1 MINGELLTTD
11 DMSKL
16 SLYFTIG
23 KKKKNTRKKS
33 IWVAKFK
40 CLGAICVDR
49 RIEEE
54 VTHMLHEGREI
65 WRMLRELRK
74 ENTKSLKIKRQLYE
88 KVVISTV
95 VYGSDT

>member
-1 MINGELLTTD
+1 MVRKNHSRHEEGENKWGEGL
-11 DMSKL
+11 KE
-16 SLYFTIG
+16 
-23 KKKKNTRKKS
+23 
-33 IWVAKFK
+33 VVVKFK

-54 VTHMLHEGREI
+54 VTHMSHEGREI
-65 WRMLRELRK
+65 WRMLRELRN
-74 ENTKSLKIKRQLYE
+74 ENTKSMKIKRQLYE